1 MENLRGQDLNLRPPA
16 YEAGELPSALP
27 RNMRRR
33 SGAVSRSRDL
43 RFKDSNRQPWV
54 KGRQSSRIERRRTVE
69 SRNSCQAVTPG
80 GRE

>member
-1 MENLRGQDLNLRPPA
+1 MYYGILLMENLRGQDLNLRPPA

-43 RFKDSNRQPWV
+43 RFKV
-54 KGRQSSRIERRRTVE
+54 Y
-69 SRNSCQAVTPG
+69 TPPTYTTTG
-80 GRE
+80 

>member
-33 SGAVSRSRDL
+33 SDAVSRSRDL
-43 RFKDSNRQPWV
+43 RFKV
-54 KGRQSSRIERRRTVE
+54 Y
-69 SRNSCQAVTPG
+69 TPPTYTTTG
-80 GRE
+80 